1 MHFPGIWRS
10 KFADLAN
17 KTVKKTSIFGE
28 KNNCKQK
35 CLDKNL
41 KIVFFMV
48 FINFPGEN
56 SI

>member
-28 KNNCKQK
+28 KTTV
-35 CLDKNL
+35 DKSAWI
-41 KIVFFMV
+41 KT
-48 FINFPGEN
+48 
-56 SI
+56 

>member
-1 MHFPGIWRS
+1 MHFPRIWRS

-17 KTVKKTSIFGE
+17 KTVKKTKSSG
-28 KNNCKQK
+28 KNGCRQK
-35 CLDKNL
+35 CLDKSL